1 MCPLV
6 DNLSECQFI
15 RDFYAFLYLVQI
27 RVSVASEAN
36 LWLNVSVHSETYDIL
51 SCLLIAHG
59 TPEYVLLMFY
69 LFDIHSSC
77 ITIAK
82 AEHCARA

>member
-1 MCPLV
+1 MCLLV

-36 LWLNVSVHSETYDIL
+36 LWLNVSVHSETYDVL
-51 SCLLIAHG
+51 SCLLTA
-59 TPEYVLLMFY
+59 PEYVLLMFY

-77 ITIAK
+77 ISIAK